1 LAKKVLKK
9 QRFMMTEEHYIAQ
22 SYVFAVG
29 YKIYPVVYPNGYKIA
44 VQLGENIKIG
54 DKTFSPNRDE
64 WSEQIWDL
72 YMQIYKKDKQKGL
85 V

>member
-1 LAKKVLKK
+1 MAKKQLRKP
-9 QRFMMTEEHYIAQ
+9 RFKLTDEHYVAQ

-29 YKIYPVVYPNGYKIA
+29 YKIYPVVYQDGYRIA
-44 VQLGENIKIG
+44 VQLGEVTKMG
-54 DKTFSPNRDE
+54 EKTFSPHKDE

-72 YMQIYKKDKQKGL
+72 YMQIYTKDKQKGI